1 MKYVLWPK
9 FLVDMKRLFLVA
21 IFGLLSS
28 ISMGQ
33 IAVQAQYQLWVPTGK
48 YESDLKLGVLGAGI
62 EVKKIVNDYLS
73 VGAGAGINQLSYESV
88 LVNRVERP
96 AEGFSDNAT
105 LRIIPITLGADVFFK
120 EAKVGKVRPFLDMD
134 FGVGLVQVSGD
145 NLPERDMKINPF
157 LSPGLGVEYSLA
169 DDLRL
174 MGVVKQNV
182 VIYNYDGRP
191 KYNETFTTIGINL
204 GVSYKF

>member
-1 MKYVLWPK
+1 
-9 FLVDMKRLFLVA
+9 MKRLILFMSLGLIFKMSTAQYA
-21 IFGLLSS
+21 I
-28 ISMGQ
+28 
-33 IAVQAQYQLWVPTGK
+33 QAQYQLWVPTGK
-48 YESDLKLGVLGAGI
+48 YESDLKLGVIGAGI

-73 VGAGAGINQLSYESV
+73 VGVGTGINQLSYENV

-105 LRIIPITLGADVFFK
+105 LRIIPITLGADVFFTD
-120 EAKVGKVRPFLDMD
+120 AKVRPFLDMD
-134 FGVGLVQVSGD
+134 FGVGLVQISGD

-157 LSPGLGVEYSLA
+157 LSPGLGIEYTLA
-169 DDLRL
+169 DDLRI

-182 VIYNYDGRP
+182 VIYNYDDRP

-204 GVSYKF
+204 GLSYKF